1 MDLSGVYH
9 VKTSNNQ
16 AVAKLK
22 FIIFRMIQ
30 RQHCLISKQIA
41 VCSICG
47 FVPGL
52 VWCVTLGYQ
61 LPKSYEGISTEPESV
76 PVAIANNQQ
85 QFCFMLVKM
94 ILKMALN

>member
-1 MDLSGVYH
+1 
-9 VKTSNNQ
+9 
-16 AVAKLK
+16 
-22 FIIFRMIQ
+22 MIQ

-76 PVAIANNQQ
+76 PVAIEQPTA
-85 QFCFMLVKM
+85 
-94 ILKMALN
+94 ILLHAGQDDFENGLELNFTAKTKCKNIFRIV